1 MIYNFCFEFSFAHI
15 YIYIY
20 IELISLFPP
29 LIIFPLNLQILDKN
43 CLGPLRKAYCS
54 SLNLLLRREVRDYN
68 LFTHCIGII
77 FFISWSFGG
86 KILVITLAF
95 YELRSG
101 HYSWN
106 KGKTE
111 LYFLIKKIQALMWLK
126 KYKQ

>member
-1 MIYNFCFEFSFAHI
+1 MQDICTPSEAFKGLIMDDLQFLLRVQFCAYI

-101 HYSWN
+101 HYS
-106 KGKTE
+106 
-111 LYFLIKKIQALMWLK
+111 
-126 KYKQ
+126 